1 MEILNTFEYNGA
13 IVTDSKEVAKFLGVR
28 HEHVMRTIK
37 RIANGL
43 SGQEVTDKF
52 IFITKNG
59 TFCAYMTQKGCE
71 LFADVRSRGS
81 RTNKTMNE
89 RFISVCKELF
99 QESKPQTAVQNPPT
113 TIVTVPESKKD
124 IYIAGTALRIKEYK
138 GQRVVTFKDI
148 DEVHKR
154 PEGTAS
160 RNFKAN
166 RSHFI
171 EGEDYYI
178 VKSKGIQID
187 EIRLSEVNN
196 RGTIFITE
204 SGYLMLVK
212 SFTDDLA
219 WSVQRQLVNS
229 YFRVQQIQR
238 AVDSYMIEDP
248 IERAKRWIQEQEEK
262 KALAVKVEEQNQQI
276 EKQNE
281 QIAEL
286 SPKAEYCD
294 KVLQTS
300 ELVTITDIAKDFGK
314 SAVWLNKKLH
324 ERKVQFKQGGIW
336 HLYQGYAEKG
346 YAVTKT
352 TVTED
357 RNGKEHSRTHTYW
370 TQRGKKF
377 IFDLL
382 AEENIFPVT
391 MQEQIIMIPLLEQE
405 EVTV

>member
-28 HEHVMRTIK
+28 HEHVMRTVR

-59 TFCAYMTQKGCE
+59 TSCAYMTQKGCE
-71 LFADVRSRGS
+71 LFADVRRRGS

-89 RFISVCKELF
+89 KFISVCKELF
-99 QESKPQTAVQNPPT
+99 QESKPQTAVQNHST
-113 TIVTVPESKKD
+113 TTVTAPESKKD
-124 IYIAGTALRIKEYK
+124 IYVAGTALCIKEYK

-148 DEVHKR
+148 DEVHQR
-154 PEGTAS
+154 PEGTA
-160 RNFKAN
+160 RKRFNDNKK
-166 RSHFI
+166 HFI
-171 EGEDYYI
+171 EGEDFYKITPSEFRTALGGMDARQSNDII
-178 VKSKGIQID
+178 V
-187 EIRLSEVNN
+187 
-196 RGTIFITE
+196 ITE

-219 WSVQRQLVNS
+219 WSVQRQLVNN
-229 YFRVQQIQR
+229 YFRVQQMQK
-238 AVDSYMIEDP
+238 ATDSYMIEDP

-262 KALAVKVEEQNQQI
+262 KALAVKVAEQNQQI

-324 ERKVQFKQGGIW
+324 EKKVQFKQGGIW

-346 YAVTKT
+346 YAVTRT
-352 TVTED
+352 TIVED
-357 RNGKEHSRTHTYW
+357 RNGKERSMTHTYW
-370 TQRGKKF
+370 TQKGRKF
-377 IFDLL
+377 IYDLL
-382 AEENIFPVT
+382 AEENILPVT
-391 MQEQIIMIPLLEQE
+391 MQEQIIMMPLLEQE
-405 EVTV
+405 EVAV